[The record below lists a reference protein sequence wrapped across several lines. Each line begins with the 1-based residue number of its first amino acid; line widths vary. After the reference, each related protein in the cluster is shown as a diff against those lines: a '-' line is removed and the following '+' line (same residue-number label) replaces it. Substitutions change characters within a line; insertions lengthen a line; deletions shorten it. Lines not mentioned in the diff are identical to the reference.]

1 MYLSLSTHPSVDTIG
16 TIIANNRAT
25 AMRPDFLQDER
36 DQLYHIVRPDEA
48 GANGEGRGK
57 IISEV
62 FLTRLLS
69 TKVCHLLTVCVVK
82 LACQQM
88 FSSH

>member
-1 MYLSLSTHPSVDTIG
+1 MQVFSVVLSLIPHPPPHSVDTIG

-25 AMRPDFLQDER
+25 AVRPNFLQDDS

-48 GANGEGRGK
+48 GASGTGGGK

-69 TKVCHLLTVCVVK
+69 TKVRT
-82 LACQQM
+82 
-88 FSSH
+88 